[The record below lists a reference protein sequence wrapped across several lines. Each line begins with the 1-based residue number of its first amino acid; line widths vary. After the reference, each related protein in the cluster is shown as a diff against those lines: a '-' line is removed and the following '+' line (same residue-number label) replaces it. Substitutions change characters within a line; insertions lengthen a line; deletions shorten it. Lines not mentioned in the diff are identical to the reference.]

1 MVAAILTRA
10 LENAKE
16 CLGVNVCSRRL
27 NGTALEYA
35 LKFGVSSLM
44 AKAVFHKGQRVYVK
58 PVATWAMIENV
69 NPQWVKGV
77 EEPLRVTY
85 DTGLG
90 RDFQAHELAAE
101 EKDPHKPDLLET
113 ENWRILRAVN
123 RLSQEARD
131 PRHPYPGTYPVVVT
145 DEKDWGGWR
154 VPMAEYDRDPQ
165 RVEHQSRVFANA
177 LRLMRVA
184 RELIEFAQD
193 YPHETPGQLLELAKQ
208 AEMTLAAVYHE
219 PTPRADSPAQAV

>member
-1 MVAAILTRA
+1 
-10 LENAKE
+10 
-16 CLGVNVCSRRL
+16 
-27 NGTALEYA
+27 
-35 LKFGVSSLM
+35 M

-58 PVATWAMIENV
+58 PVATWAVIERV

-77 EEPLRVTY
+77 EEPLRVSY

-101 EKDPHKPDLLET
+101 DKEPTKPDLLET

-123 RLSQEARD
+123 RLSAEGSSH
-131 PRHPYPGTYPVVVT
+131 HPFPGSYPVVVT

-154 VPMAEYDRDPQ
+154 VPMAEYDRNPQ
-165 RVEHQSRVFANA
+165 HIEHQARVIANA

-184 RELIEFAQD
+184 RELIEFTNEQS
-193 YPHETPGQLLELAKQ
+193 HETPAHLLELA
-208 AEMTLAAVYHE
+208 
-219 PTPRADSPAQAV
+219 

>member
-1 MVAAILTRA
+1 
-10 LENAKE
+10 
-16 CLGVNVCSRRL
+16 
-27 NGTALEYA
+27 
-35 LKFGVSSLM
+35 M

-58 PVATWAMIENV
+58 PVATWAAIEAV
-69 NPQWVKGV
+69 RPQWVKGV

-85 DTGLG
+85 EVGLG

-101 EKDPHKPDLLET
+101 ETETHKLDLIET
-113 ENWRILRAVN
+113 EDWRILRAVN
-123 RLSQEARD
+123 RLSQDARD

-154 VPMAEYDRDPQ
+154 VPMAEYDRDPL

-177 LRLMRVA
+177 LRLMRIS

-193 YPHETPGQLLELAKQ
+193 YPHETPGQLSDLARQ
-208 AEMTLAAVYHE
+208 AELVLSAIYHE
-219 PTPRADSPAQAV
+219 GKPRMDTPAAAE

>member
-1 MVAAILTRA
+1 
-10 LENAKE
+10 
-16 CLGVNVCSRRL
+16 
-27 NGTALEYA
+27 
-35 LKFGVSSLM
+35 M
-44 AKAVFHKGQRVYVK
+44 AKAVFHKGQRVFVK
-58 PVATWAMIENV
+58 PVATWAVIESV

-101 EKDPHKPDLLET
+101 EQAPAKPDLIEI
-113 ENWRILRAVN
+113 ENWRVLRAVN
-123 RLSQEARD
+123 RLSADARD
-131 PRHPYPGTYPVVVT
+131 PRHPNPGTFPVVVT

-154 VPMAEYDRDPQ
+154 VPMAEYDRDPA
-165 RVEHQSRVFANA
+165 RVEHQARVIANA

-193 YPHETPGQLLELAKQ
+193 NPHETPNQLSDLARQ
-208 AEMTLAAVYHE
+208 AEMLMAAIYHE
-219 PTPRADSPAQAV
+219 TTPRIDAPAAAAE

>member
-1 MVAAILTRA
+1 
-10 LENAKE
+10 
-16 CLGVNVCSRRL
+16 
-27 NGTALEYA
+27 
-35 LKFGVSSLM
+35 M

-58 PVATWAMIENV
+58 PVATWATIERV

-85 DTGLG
+85 DVSLG

-101 EKDPHKPDLLET
+101 DRAPTKPDLIET

-123 RLSQEARD
+123 RLSAD
-131 PRHPYPGTYPVVVT
+131 AGAGNHPFPGTYPVVVT

-154 VPMAEYDRDPQ
+154 VPMAEYDRDPN
-165 RVEHQSRVFANA
+165 RIEHQSRVIANA

-184 RELIEFAQD
+184 RELIEFNAENQ
-193 YPHETPGQLLELAKQ
+193 HETPVALQELARQ
-208 AEMTLAAVYHE
+208 SEMVLAAIYHE
-219 PTPRADSPAQAV
+219 PQPRPEAGIAAE